1 MVAVCFFWINL
12 KEKAELQTTP
22 EPRKTPSP
30 PPSPK
35 HPVILAPSEDPKGS
49 EKASPNTKKR
59 KDPEISEAVKGPQ
72 DDPST
77 GQLAVPEDADGAK
90 QTQVQENQNDIQ
102 LTYRQTYE
110 FLCPSPDPLCVYAFV
125 MLILLC
131 RIMIMKLNNVVVS
144 SKTTLLTWF
153 WLFSFLMTMTM
164 TGQWRQWHRNPGGRS
179 GCKRSGWG
187 WGSGQCAG
195 KTDTGLDWTDW
206 FTNFTLIV
214 DCHTCCR
221 LPLGHSFQFCRGNW
235 NESSKDELLASWME
249 YISYRINDNW

>member
-1 MVAVCFFWINL
+1 MFELNGGGLFFWINL

-59 KDPEISEAVKGPQ
+59 KDPEISEAVKGPLNQ

-179 GCKRSGWG
+179 GCKRSG
-187 WGSGQCAG
+187 
-195 KTDTGLDWTDW
+195 
-206 FTNFTLIV
+206 
-214 DCHTCCR
+214 
-221 LPLGHSFQFCRGNW
+221 
-235 NESSKDELLASWME
+235 
-249 YISYRINDNW
+249 